1 LQAGNTRIQ
10 SEKEK
15 HRKELKPMKYLQKE
29 NVQILEHSAD
39 WKEAIRSS
47 VGLLEK
53 GNYVTQSYKEAVID
67 NVTNLGPYICIAPHV
82 AMPHARPEQG
92 ALATQIA
99 ITLFREEVV
108 FTREDARANLFIAL
122 SAADSDSHLELLAK
136 ISELLQ
142 MRAVP
147 AGYHHA
153 CAEPFTSEICFIG

>member
-1 LQAGNTRIQ
+1 
-10 SEKEK
+10 
-15 HRKELKPMKYLQKE
+15 MKYLQKE

-53 GNYVTQSYKEAVID
+53 GNYVTRSYKEAVID

-142 MRAVP
+142 DEQTANNILQARDAD
-147 AGYHHA
+147 ALYHYFA
-153 CAEPFTSEICFIG
+153 D